1 MLIDNCKTILLL
13 QSMSMHSP
21 RIGFCHLHSDN
32 DSLLFYHWLTECFT
46 FHHAFHFCNH
56 IIWSFIRKYR
66 KHNTLSPFI
75 LSVVHFKW
83 WKDVTLWYSIS
94 RQHKMLLKHLYD
106 IVTSHKR
113 YDEALFRISNQSI
126 FHYLDFQYFL
136 FASDLRFISSNR
148 KFVK

>member
-1 MLIDNCKTILLL
+1 ML
-13 QSMSMHSP
+13 
-21 RIGFCHLHSDN
+21 F
-32 DSLLFYHWLTECFT
+32 F
-46 FHHAFHFCNH
+46 FCNH

-136 FASDLRFISSNR
+136 FASDFKIYIIKPEVRQIDDDDIQIICRLSICNLSYEVSLAAELPVLLQ
-148 KFVK
+148 VKYDASAIVSFTN